1 MGKRVNIDSK
11 QTSILKSK
19 DMKNTDKNNLIKRTD
34 SNLEEGDIISR
45 PSLGRN
51 SYKLNSNIRT
61 RKCFI
66 WHTNNAPIGIYGIP
80 QEIFLNLLSYLDLI
94 LIFFGV

>member
-1 MGKRVNIDSK
+1 MSVRLYLFTERTSFLKAEIMGKRVNIDSK

-19 DMKNTDKNNLIKRTD
+19 DMQNTDKNNLIKRTD

-66 WHTNNAPIGIYGIP
+66 
-80 QEIFLNLLSYLDLI
+80 
-94 LIFFGV
+94 

>member
-1 MGKRVNIDSK
+1 MSVRLYLFTERTSFLKAEIMGKRVNIDSK
-11 QTSILKSK
+11 QTSIRKSK
-19 DMKNTDKNNLIKRTD
+19 DMQNTVKNNLIKRTD

-61 RKCFI
+61 PKCFI
-66 WHTNNAPIGIYGIP
+66 
-80 QEIFLNLLSYLDLI
+80 
-94 LIFFGV
+94 

>member
-1 MGKRVNIDSK
+1 MSVRLYLFTERTSFLKAEIMGKRVNIDSK

-19 DMKNTDKNNLIKRTD
+19 DMQNTDKNNLIKRTD
-34 SNLEEGDIISR
+34 SNLKEGDIISR

-66 WHTNNAPIGIYGIP
+66 
-80 QEIFLNLLSYLDLI
+80 
-94 LIFFGV
+94 

>member
-1 MGKRVNIDSK
+1 MSVRLYLFTERTSFLKAEIMGKRVNIDSK
-11 QTSILKSK
+11 QTSIRKSK
-19 DMKNTDKNNLIKRTD
+19 DMQNTDKNNLIKRTD

-61 RKCFI
+61 PKCFI
-66 WHTNNAPIGIYGIP
+66 
-80 QEIFLNLLSYLDLI
+80 
-94 LIFFGV
+94 

>member
-1 MGKRVNIDSK
+1 MSVRLYLFTERTSFLKAEIMGKRVNIDSK

-66 WHTNNAPIGIYGIP
+66 
-80 QEIFLNLLSYLDLI
+80 
-94 LIFFGV
+94 

>member
-11 QTSILKSK
+11 QTSIRKSK
-19 DMKNTDKNNLIKRTD
+19 DMQNTVKNNLIKRTD

-61 RKCFI
+61 PKCFI

-80 QEIFLNLLSYLDLI
+80 QEIFPNLLSYLDLI

>member
-1 MGKRVNIDSK
+1 MSVRLYLFTERTSFLKAEIMGKRVNIDSK

-19 DMKNTDKNNLIKRTD
+19 DMQNTDKNNLIKRTD

-61 RKCFI
+61 PKCFI
-66 WHTNNAPIGIYGIP
+66 
-80 QEIFLNLLSYLDLI
+80 
-94 LIFFGV
+94 

>member
-19 DMKNTDKNNLIKRTD
+19 DMQNTDKNNLIKRTD

-45 PSLGRN
+45 PSLAE
-51 SYKLNSNIRT
+51 T
-61 RKCFI
+61 RI
-66 WHTNNAPIGIYGIP
+66 
-80 QEIFLNLLSYLDLI
+80 S
-94 LIFFGV
+94 